1 VRSQSVGQHI
11 GVGTTS
17 SGQVSFCGE
26 RIASVGSGTDV
37 SSLDDIEEL
46 PVAEGSSDEW
56 IESSIRYPPGL
67 DYSTSSSSR
76 AVDIARISSVRSEG
90 SENGL
95 GLSTLPQSKESF
107 HSISPPSLLVLV
119 CAKFSNVR
127 DVYLCSAAF
136 ACLSK
141 IRFWFS
147 KITLLFYNNNQGL
160 VPKILVSV
168 MYSH

>member
-1 VRSQSVGQHI
+1 MRSQSVGQHI

-17 SGQVSFCGE
+17 SGQVSFRGE
-26 RIASVGSGTDV
+26 RIASVGSGTDI

-46 PVAEGSSDEW
+46 STPRRPVAEGSYDEW

-95 GLSTLPQSKESF
+95 GLSTLPQSKESL

-127 DVYLCSAAF
+127 CIFMSQKF
-136 ACLSK
+136 
-141 IRFWFS
+141 
-147 KITLLFYNNNQGL
+147 
-160 VPKILVSV
+160 
-168 MYSH
+168 